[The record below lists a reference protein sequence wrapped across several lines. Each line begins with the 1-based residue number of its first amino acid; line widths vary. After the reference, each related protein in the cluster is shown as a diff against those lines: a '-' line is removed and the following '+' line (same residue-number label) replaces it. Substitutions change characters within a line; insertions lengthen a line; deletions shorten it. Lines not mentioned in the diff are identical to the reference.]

1 MDTEMWIQTGI
12 IATSGWGRMAFNDNG
27 GGLLAEDNVVKA
39 NLEDD
44 LFQNKAAKRLI
55 WWKEWRW

>member
-1 MDTEMWIQTGI
+1 
-12 IATSGWGRMAFNDNG
+12 MAFNDNG

-55 WWKEWRW
+55 